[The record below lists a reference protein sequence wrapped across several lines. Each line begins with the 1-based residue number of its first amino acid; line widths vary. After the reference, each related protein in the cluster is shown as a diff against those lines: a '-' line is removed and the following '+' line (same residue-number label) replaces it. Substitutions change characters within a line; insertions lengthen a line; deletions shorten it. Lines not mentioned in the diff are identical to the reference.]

1 MKIYKEINSNKQN
14 FLIISFFTKNF
25 ISKAIRLANSLD
37 QLNLNYKL
45 FEIPEIHFSKSNK
58 GTPNINY
65 CMPKLILD
73 VFKDTKIPLLYVD
86 SDIVFKKRPD
96 LIFSFPEK
104 KIDFAIYNF
113 IEDTDNEGYLPLKLN
128 IKKNGKLVP
137 KEFFVTK
144 VSVPLLNSENYD
156 KQMLTAGAVAYFSNS
171 KEAINLLKT
180 WLKNIK
186 CFPRAVDDQT
196 LDYTFNIVLNK
207 KNKKLNVYW
216 LPKNYCRYNFWIFTD
231 PIINHPDE
239 LTYRPE
245 DNFDDITGKKRYIR
259 KNILKR
265 LNAKIDKT
273 HLIDI
278 NQKLILK
285 IVNNKIEF
293 VKKFNDK
300 IFL

>member
-1 MKIYKEINSNKQN
+1 MKIYKEINSNEQN

-25 ISKAIRLANSLD
+25 ISKASRLANSLD
-37 QLNLNYKL
+37 QLNLNYKI

-58 GTPNINY
+58 GTSNINY

-73 VFKDTKIPLLYVD
+73 IFKDNKIPLLYVD
-86 SDIVFKKRPD
+86 SDIVFKKKPE
-96 LIFSFPEK
+96 LLFSFAEK

-113 IEDTDNEGYLPLKLN
+113 IEDTDNEGYFPFKIN
-128 IKKNGKLVP
+128 IKENDKIIP
-137 KEFFVTK
+137 KEFFMTK
-144 VSVPLLNSENYD
+144 ISIPLHNSPNYE
-156 KQMLTAGAVAYFSNS
+156 KQMLTAGAVAYFSNT
-171 KEAINLLKT
+171 KVAIDLLKK
-180 WLKNIK
+180 WLENIK
-186 CFPRAVDDQT
+186 RFPRAVDDQT
-196 LDYTFNIVLNK
+196 LDYTFNIDLK
-207 KNKKLNVYW
+207 EKKKLNVYW
-216 LPKNYCRYNFWIFTD
+216 LPKNYCRYKFWIFTD

-259 KNILKR
+259 KNILQR

-278 NQKLILK
+278 KKKLILK
-285 IVNNKIEF
+285 IVDNKIEV
-293 VKKFNDK
+293 VKKFNNE